1 MHEFMIHPKKGGE
14 FGFPF
19 AQYSEALK
27 PSDIPSQPSDEHGTR
42 ILVEGA
48 EISFS
53 DEQSGFQVVFE
64 SGSITSE
71 RAEQIVAAICSNIQ
85 TVTGEA
91 AVYIQYT

>member
-27 PSDIPSQPSDEHGTR
+27 PSDIPSQPSDEH
-42 ILVEGA
+42 GA